1 MYSEDERAAFS
12 FITGMALGALLG
24 AGAAL
29 LMAPQSGRRTRRQI
43 TRTAEDWGDS
53 ASERLQDA
61 TEEVRR
67 VAEDA
72 IKVAEKSGTRLR
84 DTVRRGGR
92 ASRN

>member
-12 FITGMALGALLG
+12 FVTGLALGALIG
-24 AGAAL
+24 AGVAL

-43 TRTAEDWGDS
+43 VRTAEDLGDT
-53 ASERLQDA
+53 AGERLHGA

-72 IKVAEKSGTRLR
+72 LKVAERSGSRLR
-84 DTVRRGGR
+84 DSVRRGGSV
-92 ASRN
+92 SRN

>member
-1 MYSEDERAAFS
+1 MYNEDERAAFS
-12 FITGMALGALLG
+12 FVAGMALGALLG

-29 LMAPQSGRRTRRQI
+29 LMAPQSGRRTRRHI
-43 TRTAEDWGDS
+43 ARTAEDWGET

-72 IKVAEKSGTRLR
+72 IKVAERSGGRLR
-84 DTVRRGGR
+84 DTVRRAGR

>member
-1 MYSEDERAAFS
+1 MYNEDERAAFS
-12 FITGMALGALLG
+12 FVTGLALGALLG

-29 LMAPQSGRRTRRQI
+29 LMAPQSGRRTRKQI
-43 TRTAEDWGDS
+43 ARTAEDWGES
-53 ASERLQDA
+53 ATERLQDA

-72 IKVAEKSGTRLR
+72 IKVAEKSGGRLR